1 MIFKHCSLSG
11 TNDKAGGPHYMLK
24 WASPQVGCNKSCFAK
39 KTNLILQKW
48 KYYFV
53 KMQIL
58 FPKMQIL
65 FCKNA
70 NLALQKCKS
79 CFAQMQILFCTNAN
93 IVLHKCKYCLEKN
106 ANLGNLKKILL
117 KYFRLWSKRL
127 CRCPASRTRT
137 WTSNISRFNIAF
149 NSLSFIIIVNIIN
162 YPLFSYPNYT
172 WKRDQW
178 ESLQTIILANHT
190 NLVSQHTQFLRWLP
204 YYQTNQKRACMI
216 IWVERTTINNSCWQL
231 NMFLT
236 ITQEWFWIDWCDQA
250 SFIFSEIFASHSF
263 TEPCS
268 ALALCVSITRNDGRY
283 LQQCSLRKTVD
294 NSHGKPL
301 EHQGLKDAIK
311 SWTLPVSFPRN

>member
-1 MIFKHCSLSG
+1 MISKHCSLSG

-24 WASPQVGCNKSCFAK
+24 WASPQVSCKCKYCFA
-39 KTNLILQKW
+39 Q
-48 KYYFV
+48 
-53 KMQIL
+53 MQIL
-58 FPKMQIL
+58 FFTNANHVLHKCKYCFAIMQIL
-65 FCKNA
+65 LCKNA
-70 NLALQKCKS
+70 NLVLHKCHS

-162 YPLFSYPNYT
+162 YPLFSFPNHT

-190 NLVSQHTQFLRWLP
+190 NLVSQHSQFLCGLP
-204 YYQTNQKRACMI
+204 YYQTNQNPSSAKMK
-216 IWVERTTINNSCWQL
+216 ERLHEYKELSI
-231 NMFLT
+231 FL
-236 ITQEWFWIDWCDQA
+236 
-250 SFIFSEIFASHSF
+250 
-263 TEPCS
+263 
-268 ALALCVSITRNDGRY
+268 
-283 LQQCSLRKTVD
+283 VD
-294 NSHGKPL
+294 NS
-301 EHQGLKDAIK
+301 
-311 SWTLPVSFPRN
+311 TCC